1 MVVEFVNVAA
11 AGSDFPQFSFIL
23 FCMFCCVCICANL
36 VPSLAGSCPPEG
48 LADVGLAAGHR
59 GKEGGRLRG
68 GQAGTVWGGWQG
80 LLEVKFT
87 TLLVQAGFFSSA

>member
-1 MVVEFVNVAA
+1 MVEFVNVAA
-11 AGSDFPQFSFIL
+11 ACSDFLQFSFIM
-23 FCMFCCVCICANL
+23 FCMFDCVFILGYL

-68 GQAGTVWGGWQG
+68 GQAGTV
-80 LLEVKFT
+80 
-87 TLLVQAGFFSSA
+87 